1 MSMNETP
8 RANRIHIG
16 IFGRTNSGKSTLMN
30 LITGQE
36 VSLVS
41 QEPGT
46 TTDPV
51 YKNMEVPG
59 LGPVV
64 FIDTAGMADET
75 SLGEVRQQRTR
86 RVLDEI
92 DGAIYV
98 HGDEE
103 EEDIL
108 EKLKLTG
115 KPILYVN
122 NRLGRGTA
130 SDSEVPMDRS
140 RILLELRKLLEDK
153 VLDRPL
159 LEGLAE
165 PGDTVLLVTPQDIQ
179 APKGRLILPQVQTI
193 RELLDRK
200 CDVMITS
207 WSENSE
213 VFNKLNGEPDLII
226 TDSQLFREVY
236 QLKPERSEITS
247 FSVLF
252 AKSKGDIEVLMDGA
266 RSLDDLR
273 EDSRILIA
281 EACTHAPL
289 EEDIGT
295 VKIPRM
301 LRNKYGEN
309 LDIQFS
315 RGKDNFKDLKSYDLI
330 IMCGS
335 CMFNRASVLT
345 RIQQALDAG
354 VSITNYGLTIAYFT
368 GILDDVS
375 Y

>member
-1 MSMNETP
+1 MNSTP
-8 RANRIHIG
+8 RANRLHIG
-16 IFGRTNSGKSTLMN
+16 IFGRINSGKSTLMN
-30 LITGQE
+30 VLTEQQ

-64 FIDTAGMADET
+64 FIDTAGMMDET
-75 SLGEVRQQRTR
+75 SLGKVRQARTR
-86 RVLDEI
+86 QVLDEI

-98 HGDEE
+98 CGDEE
-103 EEDIL
+103 ESDIL
-108 EKLKLTG
+108 ERLKDTQ

-122 NRLGRGTA
+122 NRRENA
-130 SDSEVPMDRS
+130 IQFDDEVPMERGI
-140 RILLELRKLLEDK
+140 ILTKLREMLEDK
-153 VLDRPL
+153 VTDLPL
-159 LEGLAE
+159 LEGLVE

-200 CDVMITS
+200 CDVVITS
-207 WSENSE
+207 WSEE
-213 VFNKLNGEPDLII
+213 TDVFAKLTEDPKLII
-226 TDSQLFREVY
+226 TDSQLFKEVY
-236 QLKPERSEITS
+236 QKKPEMTQMTS

-252 AKSKGDIEVLMDGA
+252 AKSKGDIEVMMKGA
-266 RSLDDLR
+266 QALGKLNK
-273 EDSRILIA
+273 DSRILIA
-281 EACTHAPL
+281 EACTHAPM

-301 LRNKYGEN
+301 LRKKYGDGITIE
-309 LDIQFS
+309 FS
-315 RGKDNFKDLKSYDLI
+315 RGKDYFKDLDAYDLV

-335 CMFNRASVLT
+335 CMFNRANVLT
-345 RIQQALDAG
+345 RIQHAQDAG
-354 VSITNYGLTIAYFT
+354 VPVTNYGLTIAYFA
-368 GILDDVS
+368 GILDNVI

>member
-1 MSMNETP
+1 MNETP

-30 LITGQE
+30 LLTDQE

-41 QEPGT
+41 REPGT

-64 FIDTAGMADET
+64 FIDTAGMMDDT
-75 SLGEVRQQRTR
+75 NLGEVRQNRTR

-98 HGDEE
+98 HGDRNET
-103 EEDIL
+103 DIL
-108 EKLKLTG
+108 ELLKQTK

-122 NRLGRGTA
+122 NRRENPTQCDG
-130 SDSEVPMDRS
+130 EVPMDRE
-140 RILLELRKLLEDK
+140 IILRKLNEMLRDK
-153 VLDRPL
+153 VMDLPL
-159 LEGLAE
+159 LEGLVEA
-165 PGDTVLLVTPQDIQ
+165 GDTVLLVTPQDIQ

-193 RELLDRK
+193 RELLDRN
-200 CDVMITS
+200 CDVVITP
-207 WSENSE
+207 WAEDRD
-213 VFNKLNGEPDLII
+213 VFAKLTEAPKLII
-226 TDSQLFREVY
+226 TDSQLFKEVY
-236 QLKPERSEITS
+236 KKKPEDSMMTS

-252 AKSKGDIEVLMDGA
+252 AKSKGDIEVLMEGA
-266 RSLDDLR
+266 QALGKLNG
-273 EDSRILIA
+273 DSRILIA
-281 EACTHAPL
+281 EACTHAPM

-295 VKIPRM
+295 VKIPKI
-301 LRNKYGEN
+301 LHKKYGDDLTIE
-309 LDIQFS
+309 FS
-315 RGKDNFKDLKSYDLI
+315 RGKEFFKDLESFDLI

-345 RIQQALDAG
+345 RIQHAQEAG
-354 VSITNYGLTIAYFT
+354 VPITNYGLTIAYFV
-368 GILDDVS
+368 GILDDVT